1 MHLKSMTHYLLLP
14 NQPLTKYLPEFSILP
29 PLGFD
34 PQPDNP
40 IRIRTML
47 THCSGM
53 PSDLQNGGFTLKP
66 GTDYNACVLKY
77 LRGKYACYSPD
88 FIWAYSNAAYSL
100 LGGVIS
106 RVSGQSLEEHT
117 DGLFEKMEMNH

>member
-1 MHLKSMTHYLLLP
+1 MTHYLLLP

-40 IRIRTML
+40 ITIRTML
-47 THCSGM
+47 THHSGM
-53 PSDLQNGGFTLKP
+53 PGDQFNGGFTLKP
-66 GTDYNACVLKY
+66 RTDYNAWVLKY
-77 LRGKYACYSPD
+77 FRGEYACYPPD
-88 FIWAYSNAAYSL
+88 FIWAYSNTAYSL

-106 RVSGQSLEEHT
+106 RVSGQSFEEYT
-117 DGLFEKMEMNH
+117 DALFKKMEMNH

>member
-1 MHLKSMTHYLLLP
+1 MTHYLLLP

-40 IRIRTML
+40 IRIQTML
-47 THCSGM
+47 THHSGL
-53 PSDLQNGGFTLKP
+53 PGDLLNGGFTLKP
-66 GTDYNACVLKY
+66 RTDYNARVLEY
-77 LRGKYACYSPD
+77 LRGEYARYSPD
-88 FIWAYSNAAYSL
+88 FIWAYSNTAFSL
-100 LGGVIS
+100 LSEVIS
-106 RVSGQSLEEHT
+106 RVSGQSLEQYT